1 MCKNSGVSQWV
12 AYGYVAVKC
21 HHQQDPRLRDE
32 GGMDEEE
39 LSDAAIQGDLPR
51 IEPEDGQSLRD
62 CARGEDKVCSGQHA
76 EEEVHGFMQAALG
89 EDNEDEQAVPKQGDD
104 IGNEEGDRDP
114 HMLVLKARDAHK
126 VEDCVAN
133 TSMVKDSHT
142 WSR

>member
-1 MCKNSGVSQWV
+1 
-12 AYGYVAVKC
+12 
-21 HHQQDPRLRDE
+21 
-32 GGMDEEE
+32 MDEEE
-39 LSDAAIQGDLPR
+39 LSDAAIQGDLPH

-76 EEEVHGFMQAALG
+76 EEEIHGFMEAPFH
-89 EDNEDEQAVPKQGDD
+89 EDNADD
-104 IGNEEGDRDP
+104 QTVSKEGNSIGNEEGDGDP
-114 HMLVLKARDAHK
+114 YVLVLKARDAHK